1 MSPFLQPVKVL
12 LDGHVTLWSVS
23 HPSQFCVIRKLIEV
37 SLHLITQPINED
49 VTQDWIQYL
58 PLGYTIS
65 YWPSPRLLA
74 SDHQP
79 LSPSSEPAFNP
90 FKRWNGSALHV
101 PLFGK
106 HKIRMAW
113 ELRFTIVLWM
123 F

>member
-23 HPSQFCVIRKLIEV
+23 HLSQFCVIRKLIEV
-37 SLHLITQPINED
+37 HSTHPINED
-49 VTQDWIQYL
+49 GTQDWVQYL

-79 LSPSSEPAFNP
+79 LSPSTEPAFNP
-90 FKRWNGSALHV
+90 FKQWNVITLHV

-106 HKIRMAW
+106 HQIRMAW
-113 ELRFTIVLWM
+113 ELRFTM
-123 F
+123 